1 MIEQDLKP
9 VSEIA
14 RTYGWNRSSVH
25 RTIRRLGID
34 VVKRRSESAR
44 GQVVN
49 WIRGTD
55 VPRLE
60 EAFRRSARKDPSVED
75 TPVGYGTF
83 YLIALEPELDP
94 GRFKLGYAAD
104 VDERLSSHRTAAPLA
119 KIIKAWPCKIGWEK
133 TAIDC
138 IAQGCERLYTEV
150 FRARD
155 IQEAV
160 SLADRFFSLMPHP
173 SLGFEDPVPT
183 SGDPSAGGQGP
194 AKTVESDPRNPQVG
208 S

>member
-1 MIEQDLKP
+1 MTEQELKQ
-9 VSEIA
+9 VNEVA
-14 RTYGWNRSSVH
+14 RTHGWNRSSVH
-25 RTIRRLGID
+25 RTIKRLRID

-60 EAFRRSARKDPSVED
+60 EAMRRSIKKDPSPVED
-75 TPVGYGTF
+75 TPVGYGSF

-94 GRFKLGYAAD
+94 DRFKLGYAAD
-104 VDERLSSHRTAAPLA
+104 VDERLSRHRTAAPLA
-119 KIIKAWPCKIGWEK
+119 QIIKAWPCKIGWEK

-138 IAQGCERLYTEV
+138 IAQGCERLHTEV
-150 FRARD
+150 FRARG

-173 SLGFEDPVPT
+173 SFGFEDPVPRST
-183 SGDPSAGGQGP
+183 QPSTGSAGL
-194 AKTVESDPRNPQVG
+194 AKDDGVSAPESG
-208 S
+208 

>member
-1 MIEQDLKP
+1 MTEQDLKQ

-25 RTIRRLGID
+25 RIIRRLEID

-60 EAFRRSARKDPSVED
+60 EAFRRFTKKDPSPVED
-75 TPVGYGTF
+75 TPVGYGSF

-119 KIIKAWPCKIGWEK
+119 QIIKSWPCKIGWEK

-150 FRARD
+150 FRARE

-173 SLGFEDPVPT
+173 SFGFEDPIPRSSESST
-183 SGDPSAGGQGP
+183 GSPELT
-194 AKTVESDPRNPQVG
+194 KTMEPQNPED
-208 S
+208 SP